1 MHQRFVLRLDLVPVH
16 GNACAWLGCI
26 TAGCGLEGSLSSQK
40 LSPIV
45 AQPTTKADKSRL
57 ACSGSRICVACHL
70 MTPNVMYI
78 ILLVSAS

>member
-45 AQPTTKADKSRL
+45 AQPTTKVVWL
-57 ACSGSRICVACHL
+57 AVAAEFVWH
-70 MTPNVMYI
+70 VI
-78 ILLVSAS
+78 